1 MHAIGA
7 AQFWMLSDEMIATS
21 NRLQKEADN
30 ERLALF
36 IGAGASFPSGLPSWA
51 GLVEQLAITAGFTET
66 ERAALAKLSV
76 LDQATL
82 IQERFGSEHAFKK
95 EVAKCVEVGRYT
107 PAHAILSSLELAA
120 ITTNYDPLYENA
132 ARSGGLT
139 VHLMPWD
146 TAMLGEASGKVDEA
160 SMSKPG
166 IARKNAP
173 KPKRGSAPGGA
184 PAAEDGG
191 GPSDLARKP
200 AAGTSEEEMTGV
212 EKLNAFHSSETPLT
226 LLKLHGCV
234 SRPETIVLTRKD
246 YIRYE
251 DHGRALRGVVQHG
264 LIYSELLFIGFSMT
278 DENLHTIIDQV
289 RKVTYEDGRPRC
301 RVGSVFTLVENPMFR
316 KLWQDDFNV
325 VSCADAWDA
334 PLPPDWVH
342 DCLLDH
348 ISDGLAT
355 RRAADEFVLN
365 ERFASLLTREQRLMK
380 EALVP
385 LSNLYQDKAV
395 RGTQSWDTIAE
406 LLSWFG
412 QEFVEDDEGYARPEN
427 LNEVR
432 RREVKEGGTRRKSLR
447 LGVDDL

>member
-1 MHAIGA
+1 
-7 AQFWMLSDEMIATS
+7 MIATS

-166 IARKNAP
+166 IARKNTP
-173 KPKRGSAPGGA
+173 KPKRGSAPEPASRQARRTSFARARASMPPTPWAASRA
-184 PAAEDGG
+184 PCSPSKHSGLTKSSQCVAA
-191 GPSDLARKP
+191 
-200 AAGTSEEEMTGV
+200 
-212 EKLNAFHSSETPLT
+212 SSEGDTLT
-226 LLKLHGCV
+226 SAIALASSCAGSVAGGL
-234 SRPETIVLTRKD
+234 SWLTNS
-246 YIRYE
+246 
-251 DHGRALRGVVQHG
+251 A
-264 LIYSELLFIGFSMT
+264 T
-278 DENLHTIIDQV
+278 CCAN
-289 RKVTYEDGRPRC
+289 
-301 RVGSVFTLVENPMFR
+301 VGSAHANP
-316 KLWQDDFNV
+316 
-325 VSCADAWDA
+325 
-334 PLPPDWVH
+334 PL
-342 DCLLDH
+342 
-348 ISDGLAT
+348 LA
-355 RRAADEFVLN
+355 
-365 ERFASLLTREQRLMK
+365 
-380 EALVP
+380 
-385 LSNLYQDKAV
+385 
-395 RGTQSWDTIAE
+395 
-406 LLSWFG
+406 
-412 QEFVEDDEGYARPEN
+412 
-427 LNEVR
+427 
-432 RREVKEGGTRRKSLR
+432 
-447 LGVDDL
+447 